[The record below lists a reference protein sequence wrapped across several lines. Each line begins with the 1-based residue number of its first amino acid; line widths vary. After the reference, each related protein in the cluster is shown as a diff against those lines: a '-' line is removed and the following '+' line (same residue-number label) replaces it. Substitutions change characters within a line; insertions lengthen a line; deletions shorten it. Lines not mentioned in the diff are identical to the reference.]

1 MSETERRRV
10 LYRAYRATRYHVN
23 GSGHAFDLAIDQAS
37 PMLAG
42 MFLEHGLSDGTYL
55 TAHNPRS
62 RRVEPAHNR
71 AMQSLLLDR
80 IRQSGLTAFEGIGLD
95 PMGAWQAEDSV
106 LILGAGFARAC
117 ALARE
122 FDQEALVF
130 AGSDA
135 IPRLTLLA

>member
-10 LYRAYRATRYHVN
+10 LYRAYRATRYRVN

-42 MFLEHGLSDGTYL
+42 LFLEHGVSDGAYL

-62 RRVEPAHNR
+62 RQVEPAHNR

-80 IRQSGLTAFEGIGLD
+80 VRESGLTAVEGIGLD
-95 PMGAWQAEDSV
+95 PADAWQGEDSV
-106 LILGAGFARAC
+106 LILGAGFSMAC
-117 ALARE
+117 VLARE

-135 IPRLTLLA
+135 VPRLVLLA